1 MRKINIQYAKPNMTL
16 ARDIITDT
24 GTILLVR
31 GIALSQN
38 LINKLAALHITNIF
52 VEDPRYEGI
61 IAPEYLSLELQ
72 QQALSVLSTVLRD
85 LTHKSTFNV
94 QAVVQLS
101 TQIVE
106 ELICN
111 PKTAIC
117 LNEIMT
123 HDDPT
128 FAHSLNC
135 AVYAILL
142 GQFSGL
148 GYSDLKELATGA
160 LLHDIGKNDISTA
173 LLNKPDKLSADEF
186 ELIKH
191 HAQWGFE
198 KLIVLR
204 WDLSSLVAH
213 MAWQHHEKMDG
224 SGYPRGIGG
233 NDILF
238 HARIVSI
245 ADVYEALTADRP
257 YRSALAPKEAHD
269 IIQAGLGTHFD
280 DDLGRL
286 FLSKVALYSPG
297 TLVKINT
304 GETAIIASIPPD
316 SPKHP
321 VIRIIREPDGQPCKP
336 YEIHLEEHPQIHIVS
351 SQ

>member
-1 MRKINIQYAKPNMTL
+1 MRKINIQYAKPDMTL

-24 GTILLVR
+24 GIILLVR

-38 LINKLAALHITNIF
+38 LINKLATLHITTIF
-52 VEDPRYEGI
+52 VEDPLYEGI
-61 IAPEYLSLELQ
+61 IAPEYISLELQ
-72 QQALSVLSTVLRD
+72 QQALSVLSTVLQT
-85 LTHKSTFNV
+85 LKNKGTLNV
-94 QAVVQLS
+94 QPVIQLS

-106 ELICN
+106 ELMCN
-111 PKTAIC
+111 PKTSIC

-128 FAHSLNC
+128 FSHSLNC
-135 AVYAILL
+135 AIYAILL
-142 GQFSGL
+142 GQFNGL
-148 GYSDLKELATGA
+148 NYPDLKELAAGA
-160 LLHDIGKNDISTA
+160 LLHDIGKNDISTT

-186 ELIKH
+186 ELIKK

-198 KLIVLR
+198 KLIVLH

-245 ADVYEALTADRP
+245 ADVYEALTANRP
-257 YRSALAPKEAHD
+257 YRPALSPKKAHD

-280 DDLGRL
+280 DELGKL

-297 TLVKINT
+297 TLVTINT
-304 GETAIIASIPPD
+304 GETALIVSIPPNN
-316 SPKHP
+316 PKYP
-321 VIRIIREPDGQPCKP
+321 VIRIIKEPDGQPCKP
-336 YEIHLEEHPQIHIVS
+336 YEIHLEEHPQIHIIN